1 MLASSAR
8 WSVGIGSALVQ
19 FHPAPE
25 RRLDADGRVDP
36 LQVGVLDVLLDLGA
50 ELDERLLLGRARAR
64 RLGLGA
70 DAGDDLARLLE
81 DRVAVEVVEVPA
93 GRAGLLGELAR
104 LLVERR
110 QRVAEEDAARALGR
124 RACAR

>member
-1 MLASSAR
+1 MCFS
-8 WSVGIGSALVQ
+8 ILV
-19 FHPAPE
+19 
-25 RRLDADGRVDP
+25 
-36 LQVGVLDVLLDLGA
+36 A
-50 ELDERLLLGRARAR
+50 ELDEGLLLSGALAR

-93 GRAGLLGELAR
+93 GRARLFGELAC

-110 QRVAEEDAARALGR
+110 ERVAEEDAARALGR
-124 RACAR
+124 ALSAAEGGAREAAQARLQLRVGLQQRLVLEVHVLDGGLACPRRRG